1 MESVARLSRV
11 AINHILLATDFS
23 SESQLALQYALSLA
37 KRHEAKLFITHAVRP
52 DGGITTTEMQLPVPD
67 LMQSNAERNVA
78 LLEQTEELKS
88 FPHEVIVESGEAWE
102 VLNKIACN
110 KNIDLVVMGTHG
122 RGGIDKLF
130 LGSTA
135 EKVIR
140 HASCPVLTVGPEVN
154 PLSLGRFGH
163 ILYATDFSDG
173 SMRAL
178 TYALSLA
185 EQDGAE
191 LTMLHVIESN
201 PISEFELFEW
211 KLDDRQKLNQLI
223 PPEVDLTG
231 KAEIEVEVGAPAE
244 EIVCLAGTRNAELIV
259 MGARCG
265 GVLST
270 HLPWTTLHHVL
281 RHAPCPVL
289 TVRGEPFAANRAEAV
304 QNTIVW
310 FSE

>member
-1 MESVARLSRV
+1 MESVAELSRV
-11 AINHILLATDFS
+11 AISKILLATDFS

-37 KRHEAKLFITHAVRP
+37 KRYESKLFITHAVPP
-52 DGGITTTEMQLPVPD
+52 DAGTTSVEMQLPVHD

-102 VLNKIACN
+102 VLKEVACN
-110 KNIDLVVMGTHG
+110 KSIDLIVMGTHG
-122 RGGIDKLF
+122 REGISKLL

-140 HASCPVLTVGPEVN
+140 HASCPVLTVGPQVK

-185 EQDGAE
+185 KEDGGE

-201 PISEFELFEW
+201 PVSESELIEW
-211 KLDDRQKLNQLI
+211 KLDDRHKLNQLI
-223 PPEVDLTG
+223 PPDIDLAC

-259 MGARCG
+259 MGCRG
-265 GVLST
+265 GGAVST

-281 RHAPCPVL
+281 QHAPCPVL
-289 TVRGEPFAANRAEAV
+289 TVRDE
-304 QNTIVW
+304 
-310 FSE
+310 

>member
-1 MESVARLSRV
+1 
-11 AINHILLATDFS
+11 
-23 SESQLALQYALSLA
+23 LA
-37 KRHEAKLFITHAVRP
+37 KRYESKLFIAHAVPP
-52 DGGITTTEMQLPVPD
+52 DAGTTSVEMQLPVHD

-102 VLNKIACN
+102 VLKEVACN
-110 KNIDLVVMGTHG
+110 KSIDLIVMGTHG
-122 RGGIDKLF
+122 RGGISKL
-130 LGSTA
+130 LSGSTA

-140 HASCPVLTVGPEVN
+140 HARCPVLTVGPQVR

-185 EQDGAE
+185 KEDGGE

-201 PISEFELFEW
+201 PVSESELIEW
-211 KLDDRQKLNQLI
+211 KLDDRRKLNQLI
-223 PPEVDLTG
+223 PPDIDLAC

-244 EIVCLAGTRNAELIV
+244 EIICLAGSRNAELIV
-259 MGARCG
+259 MGCRG
-265 GVLST
+265 GGAVST
-270 HLPWTTLHHVL
+270 HLPWSTLHHVL
-281 RHAPCPVL
+281 QHAPCPVL
-289 TVRGEPFAANRAEAV
+289 TVRNE
-304 QNTIVW
+304 
-310 FSE
+310 